1 MNGSEP
7 SPSASATPGSGRSPI
22 LLIGCL
28 GLVAIGAVTWF
39 AVVGTDPVRA
49 WRIYLVNFLF
59 FTGIG
64 VGGVLFVCAV
74 NTASGAWAR
83 NVKRVA
89 EGLGIF
95 LPVSFLLFLLM
106 IPGLKTIL
114 PWVEHPYGPSW
125 WLDLSF
131 LTWRNALGLLILALL
146 GVYIIYLSLRI
157 DFGLQEEEEG
167 AGSGGSLHRLL
178 TRGWKGGSTEAI
190 AARRRL
196 VVLSPVY
203 AIVFALVLTVIGVD
217 LIMSLKAGWYST
229 LIGAYY
235 FVGCFYTS
243 LAALLL
249 AVFWTRR
256 KYGLQERIV
265 PKHFHDIALLTM
277 GFGIVTGDFF
287 YTQLFVIWYGNLPME
302 TTFLIDRWAG
312 TPWRTVGILVLLF
325 CFALPLLA
333 SLRRSLKQSVAP
345 MVVFSVVVL
354 CAMWMERFLLIG
366 PSLTGSDKVLFGP
379 MEVLVSLGFLGLL
392 GMTFLL
398 FMGRV
403 PPITL
408 RDPVFDDIGE
418 TR

>member
-1 MNGSEP
+1 MKGSEP
-7 SPSASATPGSGRSPI
+7 LSASIPARTSGRSPVA
-22 LLIGCL
+22 LLGCL
-28 GLVAIGAVTWF
+28 LLVAIGAVTWF
-39 AVVGTDPVRA
+39 VGVSSDPLRA

-59 FTGIG
+59 FAGIG

-106 IPGLKTIL
+106 VPGLKTIL
-114 PWVEHPYGPSW
+114 PWVDHPYGPSW

-131 LTWRNALGLLILALL
+131 LTWRNALGLLALSLL

-157 DFGLQEEEEG
+157 DFGLQKEEG
-167 AGSGGSLHRLL
+167 QETGGALRRFL
-178 TRGWKGGSTEAI
+178 TRGWKGSSAETQK
-190 AARRRL
+190 ARRRL
-196 VVLSPVY
+196 IVLSPVY
-203 AIVFALVLTVIGVD
+203 AILFALVLTVIGVD
-217 LIMSLKAGWYST
+217 LIMSLKEGWYST

-243 LAALLL
+243 LAALLV
-249 AVFWTRR
+249 AVFWTRS
-256 KYGLQERIV
+256 KYGLHEQIV

-287 YTQLFVIWYGNLPME
+287 YTQMFVIWYGNLPVE
-302 TTFLIDRWAG
+302 TSFLIDRWTG
-312 TPWRTVGILVLLF
+312 TPWRIVGILVLLL
-325 CFALPLLA
+325 CFALPLVA
-333 SLRRSLKQSVAP
+333 SLRRSSKQRGTP
-345 MVVFSVVVL
+345 MAIFAVVVL

-366 PSLTGSDKVLFGP
+366 PSLTGSERVLFGP
-379 MEVLVSLGFLGLL
+379 TEVLVSLGFLGLL

-403 PPITL
+403 PPVTL
-408 RDPVFDDIGE
+408 RDPVFDDLGE

>member
-1 MNGSEP
+1 M
-7 SPSASATPGSGRSPI
+7 
-22 LLIGCL
+22 IGCL
-28 GLVAIGAVTWF
+28 ILVVIGAVAWF
-39 AVVGTDPVRA
+39 MGVGSDPLRA

-74 NTASGAWAR
+74 NTASGVWAR

-106 IPGLKTIL
+106 LPGLKTIL
-114 PWVEHPYGPSW
+114 PWVEHPYGPAW
-125 WLDLSF
+125 YLNLSF
-131 LTWRNALGLLILALL
+131 LTWRNLLGLLVLALL
-146 GVYIIYLSLRI
+146 GVYIIYLSLRV
-157 DFGLQEEEEG
+157 DLGYEKEEG
-167 AGSGGSLHRLL
+167 GERSGPLL
-178 TRGWKGGSTEAI
+178 RFVTRRWKGTSAEAP

-196 VVLSPVY
+196 VVLSPIY

-217 LIMSLKAGWYST
+217 LIMSLKAEWYST

-235 FVGCFYTS
+235 FVGSFYTS

-249 AVFWTRR
+249 AVIWTRS
-256 KYGLQERIV
+256 KYGLEERIV
-265 PKHFHDIALLTM
+265 PKHLHDIAMLTM

-287 YTQLFVIWYGNLPME
+287 YTQMFVIWYGNLPVE
-302 TTFLIDRWAG
+302 TSFLIDRMG
-312 TPWRTVGILVLLF
+312 ETPWRTVGILVLLL
-325 CFALPLLA
+325 CFALPLVA
-333 SLRRSLKQSVAP
+333 SLRRSLKERAAP
-345 MVVFSVVVL
+345 MAVFAVAVL
-354 CAMWMERFLLIG
+354 SAMWMERFLLIG
-366 PSLTGSDKVLFGP
+366 PSLTGSDSILFGP

-403 PPITL
+403 PPVVL
-408 RDPVFDDIGE
+408 RDPVFDDPGE
-418 TR
+418 IR

>member
-1 MNGSEP
+1 M
-7 SPSASATPGSGRSPI
+7 ALIAC
-22 LLIGCL
+22 LL
-28 GLVAIGAVTWF
+28 LVVVGAVAWF
-39 AVVGTDPVRA
+39 VGMGSDPLRA

-64 VGGVLFVCAV
+64 VGGVLFVCVV

-89 EGLGIF
+89 EGLGLF
-95 LPVSFLLFLLM
+95 LPVSFVLFLLM
-106 IPGLKTIL
+106 LPGLKTLL

-125 WLDLSF
+125 YLNLSF
-131 LTWRNALGLLILALL
+131 LAWRNVSGLLVLALL
-146 GVYIIYLSLRI
+146 GVYIIYLSLRV
-157 DFGLQEEEEG
+157 DFGYEKEEG
-167 AGSGGSLHRLL
+167 GERTGPLSRFL
-178 TRGWKGGSTEAI
+178 TRGWKGTSAEAA

-203 AIVFALVLTVIGVD
+203 AILFALVLTVIGVD

-249 AVFWTRR
+249 AVIWTRR
-256 KYGLQERIV
+256 KYGLEGEIV
-265 PKHFHDIALLTM
+265 PKHFHDIAMLTM

-287 YTQLFVIWYGNLPME
+287 YTQLFVIWYGNLPVE
-302 TTFLIDRWAG
+302 TSFLIDRMG
-312 TPWRTVGILVLLF
+312 DTPWRMVGILVLLL

-333 SLRRSLKQSVAP
+333 SLRRSLKERAVPMAVFAVA
-345 MVVFSVVVL
+345 VL
-354 CAMWMERFLLIG
+354 CAMWLERFLLIG
-366 PSLTGSDKVLFGP
+366 PSITGSESILFGP

-392 GMTFLL
+392 GATFLL

-403 PPITL
+403 PPVVL
-408 RDPVFDDIGE
+408 RDPIFDDVGE
-418 TR
+418 AG

>member
-1 MNGSEP
+1 MSGPDP
-7 SPSASATPGSGRSPI
+7 SSPTTAKRASGKSPI

-28 GLVAIGAVTWF
+28 ILVVIGAVAWF
-39 AVVGTDPVRA
+39 MGVGSDPLRA

-89 EGLGIF
+89 EGLGTF

-106 IPGLKTIL
+106 LPGLTTIL

-125 WLDLSF
+125 YLNLSF
-131 LTWRNALGLLILALL
+131 LTWRNVLGLLVLTLL
-146 GVYIIYLSLRI
+146 GVYIIYLSLRV
-157 DFGLQEEEEG
+157 DLGYEKEEG
-167 AGSGGSLHRLL
+167 GERTGPMRRFL
-178 TRGWKGGSTEAI
+178 TLGWKGTSAEAPV
-190 AARRRL
+190 ARRRL
-196 VVLSPVY
+196 VVLSPIY

-217 LIMSLKAGWYST
+217 LIMSLKAEWYST

-235 FVGCFYTS
+235 FIGSFYTS

-249 AVFWTRR
+249 AVIWTRR
-256 KYGLQERIV
+256 KYGLQSEIV
-265 PKHFHDIALLTM
+265 PKHFHDIAMLTM

-287 YTQLFVIWYGNLPME
+287 YTQMFVIWYGNLPVE
-302 TTFLIDRWAG
+302 TSFLIDRMG
-312 TPWRTVGILVLLF
+312 ETPWRMVGILVLLF
-325 CFALPLLA
+325 CFALPLVA
-333 SLRRSLKQSVAP
+333 SLRRSLKERAAP
-345 MVVFSVVVL
+345 MAVFAVAVL

-366 PSLTGSDKVLFGP
+366 PSLTGSESILFGP

-398 FMGRV
+398 FIGRV
-403 PPITL
+403 PPVVL
-408 RDPVFDDIGE
+408 RDPIFDDVGE
-418 TR
+418 AG

>member
-1 MNGSEP
+1 MKGPDP
-7 SPSASATPGSGRSPI
+7 STPATEATASGKSPM

-28 GLVAIGAVTWF
+28 VLVVIGAVTWF
-39 AVVGTDPVRA
+39 AGVDSDPVRA

-64 VGGVLFVCAV
+64 VGAVLFVAAV

-89 EGLGIF
+89 EGLGVF

-106 IPGLKTIL
+106 LPGLKTIL

-125 WLDLSF
+125 YLNLSF
-131 LTWRNALGLLILALL
+131 MTWRNVIGLLVLALL
-146 GVYIIYLSLRI
+146 GMYIIYLSLRV
-157 DFGLQEEEEG
+157 DFGTRKDQGQAGNGTLQQ
-167 AGSGGSLHRLL
+167 LL
-178 TRGWKGGSTEAI
+178 TRGWRGGDSEAP

-203 AIVFALVLTVIGVD
+203 AMVFAVVLTVIGVD
-217 LIMSLKAGWYST
+217 LIMSLKEGWYST

-235 FVGCFYTS
+235 FVGSFYTS

-249 AVFWTRR
+249 AVIWTRR
-256 KYGLQERIV
+256 KYALEDEIV
-265 PKHFHDIALLTM
+265 PKHFHDIAMLCM

-287 YTQLFVIWYGNLPME
+287 YTQMFVIWYGNLPVE
-302 TTFLIDRWAG
+302 TSFLIDRMG
-312 TPWRTVGILVLLF
+312 DTPWRTVGILVLLL
-325 CFALPLLA
+325 CFALPLVA
-333 SLRRSLKQSVAP
+333 SLRRSLKQSAAP
-345 MVVFSVVVL
+345 MVVFSVAVL

-366 PSLTGSDKVLFGP
+366 PSLTGSESIHFGA
-379 MEVLVSLGFLGLL
+379 MEILVSLGFLGLL

-398 FMGRV
+398 FIRRV
-403 PPITL
+403 PPVAL
-408 RDPVFDDIGE
+408 RDPIFDDVGE

>member
-1 MNGSEP
+1 MSGPDP
-7 SPSASATPGSGRSPI
+7 SSPTTSTRASGKSPI
-22 LLIGCL
+22 LIVVCLI
-28 GLVAIGAVTWF
+28 LVVIGTVAWF
-39 AVVGTDPVRA
+39 MGVGSDPLRA

-106 IPGLKTIL
+106 LPGLRTIL

-125 WLDLSF
+125 YLNLSF
-131 LTWRNALGLLILALL
+131 LTWRNVLGLLVLALL
-146 GVYIIYLSLRI
+146 GVYIIYLSLRV
-157 DFGLQEEEEG
+157 DFGFERENG
-167 AGSGGSLHRLL
+167 GGRSGPLLRFL
-178 TRGWKGGSTEAI
+178 TRGWKGTSAEAP

-196 VVLSPVY
+196 VVLSPIY

-217 LIMSLKAGWYST
+217 LIMSLKAEWYST

-249 AVFWTRR
+249 AVIWTRR
-256 KYGLQERIV
+256 KYGLENEIV
-265 PKHFHDIALLTM
+265 SKHFHDIAMLTM

-287 YTQLFVIWYGNLPME
+287 YTQMFVIWYGNLPVE
-302 TTFLIDRWAG
+302 TSFLIDRMG
-312 TPWRTVGILVLLF
+312 DTPWRSVGILVLLL
-325 CFALPLLA
+325 CFALPLVA
-333 SLRRSLKQSVAP
+333 SLRRSLKERAAP
-345 MVVFSVVVL
+345 MAVFAVAVL

-366 PSLTGSDKVLFGP
+366 PSLTGSESILFGP
-379 MEVLVSLGFLGLL
+379 MEIFVSLGFLGLL

-398 FMGRV
+398 FIGRV
-403 PPITL
+403 PPVVL
-408 RDPVFDDIGE
+408 RDPIFDDFGE
-418 TR
+418 AG

>member
-1 MNGSEP
+1 MKGPDP
-7 SPSASATPGSGRSPI
+7 SPPTTAAQASGKSPI

-28 GLVAIGAVTWF
+28 VLVVIGAVAWF
-39 AVVGTDPVRA
+39 AGVASDPLRA

-64 VGGVLFVCAV
+64 VGGVLFVCTV
-74 NTASGAWAR
+74 NIASGAWAR

-95 LPVSFLLFLLM
+95 LPVSFVLFLLM
-106 IPGLKTIL
+106 LPGLKTLL
-114 PWVEHPYGPSW
+114 PWVEHPYGPAW
-125 WLDLSF
+125 YLNLSF
-131 LTWRNALGLLILALL
+131 LAWRNALGLLVLALL
-146 GVYIIYLSLRI
+146 GVYIIYLSLRV
-157 DFGLQEEEEG
+157 DFGYEKEEG
-167 AGSGGSLHRLL
+167 EERDGPLSRFL
-178 TRGWKGGSTEAI
+178 TRGWKGTSVEAA

-203 AIVFALVLTVIGVD
+203 AIVFAWVLTVIGVD
-217 LIMSLKAGWYST
+217 LIMSLKAEWYST

-249 AVFWTRR
+249 AVIWTRR
-256 KYGLQERIV
+256 KYALEDRIV
-265 PKHFHDIALLTM
+265 PKHFHDIAMLTM

-287 YTQLFVIWYGNLPME
+287 YTQMFVIWYGNLPVE
-302 TTFLIDRWAG
+302 TSFLIDRWTG
-312 TPWRTVGILVLLF
+312 TPWRTVGILVLLL

-333 SLRRSLKQSVAP
+333 SLRRSLKQRAAP
-345 MVVFSVVVL
+345 MAVFAVAVL

-366 PSLTGSDKVLFGP
+366 PSLTGSESILFGP
-379 MEVLVSLGFLGLL
+379 MEILVSLGFLGLL
-392 GMTFLL
+392 GTTFLL
-398 FMGRV
+398 FMRCV
-403 PPITL
+403 PPVVL
-408 RDPVFDDIGE
+408 RDPIFDDLGE